1 MRPFRRKANPK
12 PLMAANT
19 VDLAQNNSCKLCEL
33 SGPFE
38 PSDRN
43 REPIEEIV
51 RAVGVKYLPWEGML
65 QDADQY
71 ELTTL
76 WSEMDAVWQKESVI
90 NLKRDEIGVLDAG
103 QAEIVDRANR
113 AEDDISGMVR

>member
-1 MRPFRRKANPK
+1 
-12 PLMAANT
+12 MASNI
-19 VDLAQNNSCKLCEL
+19 VDLTQSNSCKLCEL

-38 PSDRN
+38 ASDTH

-51 RAVGVKYLPWEGML
+51 KAVGVKFLPWEGSL

-76 WSEMDAVWQKESVI
+76 WTHMDTVWQQESVI
-90 NLKRDEIGVLDAG
+90 NLKRDEIGILDVG
-103 QAEIVDRANR
+103 QAERDDRANR
-113 AEDDISGMVR
+113 AEDDISGVVR

>member
-1 MRPFRRKANPK
+1 M
-12 PLMAANT
+12 MAANT

-38 PSDRN
+38 ASDTH

-51 RAVGVKYLPWEGML
+51 KAVGVKFLPWEGTL

-71 ELTTL
+71 EMTTL

-90 NLKRDEIGVLDAG
+90 NLKRDEIGFLDAG
-103 QAEIVDRANR
+103 QSEIVDRANR
-113 AEDDISGMVR
+113 AEDDISGVVR